1 MPPAAGACACDG
13 PAPDLP
19 ASFEEL
25 GFGLPE
31 AVGRGWLGGATGMME
46 DHRAG
51 LRVTGQARQ
60 GHPKLAWI
68 CPRWPLPFRSPGV
81 GFGMEVTQTVTCPHC
96 GQKFDL
102 VIDTSEGFQRFDTD
116 CEICCRPLE
125 VVVECEPGLIIS
137 LDVVPQ

>member
-1 MPPAAGACACDG
+1 
-13 PAPDLP
+13 
-19 ASFEEL
+19 
-25 GFGLPE
+25 
-31 AVGRGWLGGATGMME
+31 
-46 DHRAG
+46 
-51 LRVTGQARQ
+51 
-60 GHPKLAWI
+60 
-68 CPRWPLPFRSPGV
+68 LPFGSPGV